1 MQTTYIKPPDHWLHL
16 DFAELWAY
24 RELVYFLA
32 WRDIKVRYKQTLI
45 GVLWV
50 ILQPVLTTVI
60 FTVVFS
66 SVAHFDSPSLS
77 YPLFV
82 FSGLLIWLFIN
93 NTVVFASNSLVGSS
107 ELVTKV
113 YFPRL
118 SLPLA
123 SLIAG
128 LVDISIG
135 FLVFLVLILAY
146 GIPLSA
152 HMIFAPLFIML
163 AAILAF
169 GVGTICSA
177 LNVRF
182 RDIKFAL
189 PFGLQIWMFASPIF
203 YPLDILSE
211 RAKWAISFN
220 PMTGI
225 LSGFRSA
232 LFGQEFDWTKIG
244 MSIGITIIVVLF
256 ALFVFK
262 RMEDDFADFI

>member
-1 MQTTYIKPPDHWLHL
+1 MQITYIKPAGHWLRL
-16 DFAELWAY
+16 DLGELWAY
-24 RELVYFLA
+24 RELIYFLT
-32 WRDIKVRYKQTLI
+32 WRDIKIRYRQTLI

-50 ILQPVLTTVI
+50 VLQPVLTTAI

-66 SVAHFDSPSLS
+66 NIAHFNSPIVS

-93 NTVVFASNSLVGSS
+93 NSVAFASNSLVGSS

-118 SLPLA
+118 VLPFA
-123 SLIAG
+123 SMIAG

-135 FLVFLVLILAY
+135 FVILLALIIIFGVPLSVTVLI
-146 GIPLSA
+146 
-152 HMIFAPLFIML
+152 APLFIL
-163 AAILAF
+163 IAAFLTLGI
-169 GVGTICSA
+169 GTLCSA

-182 RDIKFAL
+182 RDVKFAL
-189 PFGLQIWMFASPIF
+189 PFALQIWMFASPIF

-211 RAKWAISFN
+211 RARWAISFN
-220 PMTGI
+220 PLTGI

-232 LFGQEFDWTKIG
+232 LFGLDFDWAAIG
-244 MSIGITIIVVLF
+244 VSAVITLGVVLF
-256 ALFVFK
+256 ALFIFK
-262 RMEDDFADFI
+262 RMEDDFADLI